1 MKRIVFFTGLLVC
14 FAAIAES
21 QTKIIGLPKE
31 AVIIETKNLRS
42 SNHPNR
48 SLVLWMLKPKRNP
61 SNIPDDESYTCPDE
75 TRGSSYD
82 GPTRVSLV
90 DTSTNT
96 VINTVKILKDY
107 EEPADT
113 FNLPYAIRSG
123 YYYYSPKPARA
134 GAQTRPTILL
144 LRDYNGDGKALEFAL
159 FDALACMG
167 LQTTLIG
174 YSERQDRVIH
184 FPINL
189 TVVESGKSSE
199 QSLHWADYLFSKQ
212 PQRPSYWEYEI
223 DYRGR
228 GGSLDKWQV
237 QYDRSK
243 EQFEAK
249 LTVSNTEP

>member
-1 MKRIVFFTGLLVC
+1 MKRTIFLTGSLIFFT
-14 FAAIAES
+14 AIAQS
-21 QTKIIGLPKE
+21 QTKITRLPRS
-31 AVIIETKNLRS
+31 AVIIETKNLRT

-48 SLVLWMLKPKRNP
+48 SLVLWMLKPTRNP
-61 SNIPDDESYTCPDE
+61 SNIPDDEPYTCPDQ

-82 GPTRVSLV
+82 GPTRVSLIN
-90 DTSTNT
+90 TSSNT
-96 VINTVKILKDY
+96 VINTIKIFKDY
-107 EEPADT
+107 EEPSDT

-123 YYYYSPKPARA
+123 YYYHSPKPARA
-134 GAQTRPTILL
+134 GAQTKPTILL

-174 YSERQDRVIH
+174 YSERQDQVIN

-189 TVVESGKSSE
+189 TVVEGEKSSKE
-199 QSLHWADYLFSKQ
+199 SLHWADYLFNQ
-212 PQRPSYWEYEI
+212 HPQKPSYWEYEI

-237 QYDRSK
+237 HYDRIK
-243 EQFEAK
+243 EEFEAK
-249 LTVSNTEP
+249 LTRITDQP